1 MSDPIRSYRDLEVWK
16 SGMRVTLRVY
26 ELTKTFPDDERFG
39 LVSQL
44 RRAATSIP
52 SNVAEG
58 HARQSTKEYLHHI
71 SYALGSLAEVETQIL
86 IAEELKYLGNDD
98 SQTLLSDL
106 AGLGKQLRAL
116 TTSLKRKLNP

>member
-1 MSDPIRSYRDLEVWK
+1 MSDPIRSYQDLEVWK

-26 ELTKTFPDDERFG
+26 ELTRIFPDDERFG

-52 SNVAEG
+52 SNIAEG
-58 HARQSTKEYLHHI
+58 HARQSTKEYLHHV
-71 SYALGSLAEVETQIL
+71 SYALGSLAEVETQVL
-86 IAEELKYLGNDD
+86 IAEELKYLCRDN

-116 TTSLKRKLNP
+116 ATALKRNLAP